1 MIKLDYSSD
10 GPSGVLQVCSV
21 CFIDVRISIVNWGN
35 VSWVVL
41 TLLMVPNMDI
51 NLFDDAPDSIDTIV
65 YILSGITNFLGLL
78 PTCCGL

>member
-1 MIKLDYSSD
+1 
-10 GPSGVLQVCSV
+10 
-21 CFIDVRISIVNWGN
+21 VNWGN
-35 VSWVVL
+35 VSRVVL